1 MAEYNKVY
9 ASLKPELP
17 KVIQQEQIYVYAPRS
32 SRAGMKNISSF
43 NITSPVAAVLYDTT
57 DGITVIGDS
66 SLVSEEV
73 SGEKLTQNFQSE
85 FSIPVRPGKY
95 INIDAD
101 ADNNY
106 VVIKVDD
113 TALTQ
118 DYYKIDKSDYPAAIV
133 PIYYKGKQDVKLLG
147 FRSGVGTIVM
157 RGGNAEI
164 KCNEIEA
171 NSWRELDGTKL
182 LRFTDVKSQLTDGCF
197 AVSKTSTDTGSLSV
211 DQLTMLRKLP
221 QYQIQYNNQTYYR
234 MNPLTAPDGTLN
246 YIHIDS
252 VQNVSSVYKATGKCF
267 SITVSTRAWKV
278 FDLEFGSGGSGNYI
292 PINNTSVDTVPV
304 CKNGAVTW
312 TQVTNYSTKNT
323 IVKRDDNNGISC
335 LSLTAD
341 LWRNTAEEWDRYVNF
356 NDVYAVCKMQSVV
369 LADTDTVSSGT
380 LSNKDLTRIK
390 TYITNVV
397 TRGTKVYVRMKN
409 YNSTTE
415 MTMQFVCVNID
426 VTVSIEVVNI
436 DSTTGAWTVETYYP
450 ASADEVPGTAFGAIS
465 ELSMLEG
472 GAAITGSNTNGY
484 SATGHV
490 DITTKDGNVYESN
503 GKMPIPIIGDGKYL
517 TTSVVTPIEDLPND
531 QKLKISVDDT
541 ALALDYFKID
551 KTAQATISSPVY
563 VPGSGTSV
571 VYMTPDVLP
580 NSAAKRDSN
589 GDCSFRYVTMNG
601 FGTSG
606 SSQIIGYWTIWRN
619 IYDEALSIDK
629 TSADTGT
636 LTATDIEQLQA
647 PGYHMVKYDNQ
658 LYYRYDPRSAPDGTL
673 NYIHLD
679 SLQDGEGGYKATG
692 KCFSITVSTR
702 AWQVVDLDF
711 GGQTTHNI
719 YMDDPAS
726 GVSMIFT
733 VQSNKSTNY
742 SPNTISELAAVVERI
757 GFIPCVVE
765 PGTGAV
771 KAGYITADKT
781 KFTVKTD
788 AEYNYTFNQVTVQDT
803 IS

>member
-32 SRAGMKNISSF
+32 SRTGMKNISSF

-147 FRSGVGTIVM
+147 YQSGVGTIVM

-164 KCNEIEA
+164 KCNEIQA
-171 NSWRELDGTKL
+171 DYWRELDGTKL

-197 AVSKTSTDTGSLSV
+197 VVSKTSTDTGSLSV
-211 DQLTMLRKLP
+211 DQLTTLRKLP

-252 VQNVSSVYKATGKCF
+252 VQNSSSGYKATGKCF

-335 LSLTAD
+335 GKLNAD
-341 LWRNTAEEWDRYVNF
+341 SWWNTAEEWDRYVNF
-356 NDVYAVCKMQSVV
+356 DDVYAVCKIQSVV

-415 MTMQFVCVNID
+415 PTMQFVCVNID

-450 ASADEVPGTAFGAIS
+450 ASEDAVPGLAFNAIS

-472 GAAITGSNTNGY
+472 DAAIAGSNTNGY

-490 DITTKDGNVYESN
+490 DITTKDGSIYEAN

-541 ALALDYFKID
+541 ALALDYYKID
-551 KTAQATISSPVY
+551 KTKSYTAPFWDGSKASSITL
-563 VPGSGTSV
+563 TSFPSPSSIASRN
-571 VYMTPDVLP
+571 T
-580 NSAAKRDSN
+580 N
-589 GDCSFRYVTMNG
+589 GDSSFHNIITEGIRNA
-601 FGTSG
+601 G
-606 SSQIIGYWTIWRN
+606 STQIIGYWELWRN
-619 IYDEALSIDK
+619 IYAEALTVNT
-629 TSADTGT
+629 TSTDTGT
-636 LTATDIEQLQA
+636 LSIEDLAQIQA
-647 PGYHMVKYDNQ
+647 AGYYMIRYGNQ

-679 SLQDGEGGYKATG
+679 SLQDGEGGYKAIG
-692 KCFSITVSTR
+692 KCFSVTVSTR
-702 AWQVVDLDF
+702 AWQVVNLNF
-711 GGQTTHNI
+711 GRSYTHNLTI
-719 YMDDPAS
+719 YDQVQDGYIYLITVTDDQESYATDALR
-726 GVSMIFT
+726 F
-733 VQSNKSTNY
+733 
-742 SPNTISELAAVVERI
+742 VEAI
-757 GFIPCVVE
+757 NGLNIPCTFKNNKDE
-765 PGTGAV
+765 YF
-771 KAGYITADKT
+771 AGSITSDG
-781 KFTVKTD
+781 
-788 AEYNYTFNQVTVQDT
+788 NYTTLTYGAGQSSQMTQDQIT
-803 IS
+803 IEDAVR